1 MLNDGRL
8 DLALC
13 YAPSDD
19 QDLRFKPIGT
29 ETLVLTYWKDS
40 VTQDVPEEIEFKD
53 LVNYPLI
60 LPSKTFEYRKLVDGF
75 ADEIGVELN
84 IVHEV
89 ESVQPIRYLIREGLG
104 FSVGSVGAVK
114 WEVESG
120 HVGTAR
126 IVNPTPVR
134 TLYLA
139 ENMSKPSSRAIEVVR
154 DQLVALV
161 AEVAHE
167 HPDILS
173 VDGFDLTDDPEQL
186 D

>member
-1 MLNDGRL
+1 
-8 DLALC
+8 
-13 YAPSDD
+13 
-19 QDLRFKPIGT
+19 
-29 ETLVLTYWKDS
+29 LVLTYWKDS
-40 VTQDVPEEIEFKD
+40 VGQDVPEEVQFKD

-60 LPSKTFEYRKLVDGF
+60 LPSKKFEYRKLVDGF
-75 ADEIGVELN
+75 AEQIGVELN

-167 HPDILS
+167 NPDILS
-173 VDGFDLTDDPEQL
+173 VEGFDLYEDPEQL